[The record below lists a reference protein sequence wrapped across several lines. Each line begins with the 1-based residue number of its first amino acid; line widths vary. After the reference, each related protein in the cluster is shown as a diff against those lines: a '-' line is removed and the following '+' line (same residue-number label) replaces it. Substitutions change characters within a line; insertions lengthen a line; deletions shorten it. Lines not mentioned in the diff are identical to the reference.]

1 MAKKINFTSKFVEK
15 LQNGF
20 DKVGMYGF
28 SYNCEGL
35 GGVSTSMRSD
45 RFRCEGV
52 DGKFLIIYAEEE
64 NTWIEIPTDSTIVRE
79 NNDKI
84 LTFIFPNKS
93 KLSLMFNDSV
103 DSFI

>member
-1 MAKKINFTSKFVEK
+1 MAKKISFTSKFVEK

-20 DKVGMYGF
+20 NTVGMYGF
-28 SYNCEGL
+28 SYNCDGL

-45 RFRCEGV
+45 KFVCEGV
-52 DGKFLIIYAEEE
+52 DGKFLIIYADEEG
-64 NTWIEIPTDSTIVRE
+64 TWIEIPIDSQIIRE